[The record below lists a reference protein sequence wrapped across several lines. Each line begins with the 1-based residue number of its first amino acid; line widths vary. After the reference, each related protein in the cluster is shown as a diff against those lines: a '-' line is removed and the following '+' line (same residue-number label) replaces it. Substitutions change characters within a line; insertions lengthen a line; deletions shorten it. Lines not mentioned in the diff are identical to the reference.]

1 MNKIYD
7 NGYMLLGGYK
17 HLLKFVDKQLIDNE
31 DDEIILTIKQELE
44 DLKLDDD
51 TIVCINYDN
60 GMGNTY
66 DWWDKKDCMESEE
79 DTK

>member
-7 NGYMLLGGYK
+7 NGYMLLGEYK

-51 TIVCINYDN
+51 TIVCINYDS

-79 DTK
+79 DIK

>member
-1 MNKIYD
+1 MKDKIYD
-7 NGYMLLGGYK
+7 NGYMLLGGYQ

-31 DDEIILTIKQELE
+31 DDEFILTIKQELE
-44 DLKLDDD
+44 DLQLDDD
-51 TIVCINYDN
+51 TIVCINYDS

-79 DTK
+79 D

>member
-7 NGYMLLGGYK
+7 NGYLMLGEYK
-17 HLLKFVDKQLIDNE
+17 QLLEFANKQLIDNE
-31 DDEIILTIKQELE
+31 DDELILTIKQELE
-44 DLKLDDD
+44 DLQLDDD

-79 DTK
+79 DIK